1 MGGLV
6 EDIQRIIGDGMFQ
19 SCVVAA
25 LIIVATG
32 AISSVVSKLLRKIM
46 QVDGLPL
53 PSSSIIINIA
63 RITIWALGLCIMLS
77 SCFNV
82 DVNGL
87 IAALGIG
94 GVALSLGLQDT
105 IKNFIGGLQ
114 VTLMKIVRPG
124 DHIKVGEIEGIVQDV
139 SWRQSVVKDYEN
151 NLHLIPNAV
160 INSTAVQ
167 KISPDLLVVTR
178 ISFVNDGRDLDETI
192 AEMEQLAKRAIEK
205 VAPLEK
211 DPWILLTEIGEYGI
225 WAKMRFVLKEPTHA
239 REARDAA
246 LRAISPYTRINASEV
261 LLGNGDED

>member
-6 EDIQRIIGDGMFQ
+6 EDIQRIIGDGIFQ

-32 AISSVVSKLLRKIM
+32 VISSVVSKLLHKIM

-124 DHIKVGEIEGIVQDV
+124 DHVKVGEIEGIVQDV

-160 INSTAVQ
+160 INSTA
-167 KISPDLLVVTR
+167 SPRWNSSRSARSRRWRPWRR
-178 ISFVNDGRDLDETI
+178 IPGSS
-192 AEMEQLAKRAIEK
+192 
-205 VAPLEK
+205 
-211 DPWILLTEIGEYGI
+211 
-225 WAKMRFVLKEPTHA
+225 
-239 REARDAA
+239 
-246 LRAISPYTRINASEV
+246 SPR
-261 LLGNGDED
+261 

>member
-6 EDIQRIIGDGMFQ
+6 EDIQRIIGDGIFQ

-32 AISSVVSKLLRKIM
+32 VISSVVSKLLHKIM

-124 DHIKVGEIEGIVQDV
+124 DHVKVGEIEGIVQDV

-167 KISPDLLVVTR
+167 KISPDLLVATR